1 MPTSLRYLN
10 IVNFQKHKYGD
21 EQKASPES
29 SAGIII
35 IITAI
40 NMLILEVRSQ
50 R

>member
-35 IITAI
+35 ITAI